1 MKIKKLGKINEET
14 SRPKQ
19 RKLTKMVRLMIRLS
33 NQLNQELLILVLP
46 IFKSFLKLK

>member
-33 NQLNQELLILVLP
+33 NQLNQELLISGHHMS
-46 IFKSFLKLK
+46 KSFFKLN